1 MYGLLGYGKNKEK
14 PDSYFKIKNPRLHDA
29 VLYIEANFNENITL
43 TDIVSNSGLNHTTL
57 TTLMKDELG
66 CTAMEY
72 LMGYRTTVA
81 KKQLAFTQVPIKDI
95 ANMTGFKTVQ
105 HFSRIFK
112 EYTGATPAEYRKRAV
127 ENRKNEIK

>member
-1 MYGLLGYGKNKEK
+1 
-14 PDSYFKIKNPRLHDA
+14 
-29 VLYIEANFNENITL
+29 
-43 TDIVSNSGLNHTTL
+43 
-57 TTLMKDELG
+57 MKDELG

-72 LMGYRTTVA
+72 LMAYRTTVA
-81 KKQLAFTQVPIKDI
+81 KKQLAFTEVPIKDI

-112 EYTGATPAEYRKRAV
+112 EHTGATPAEYRKRAV